1 MVRSGWGAIMNA
13 RIWLGVL
20 IGSTIGGFIPDL
32 WGAGMF
38 SYSSVLLSGIG
49 AFAGLWLATR

>member
-1 MVRSGWGAIMNA
+1 MQA

-32 WGAGMF
+32 WGAGLL

-49 AFAGLWLATR
+49 GFAGLWLAVKTS

>member
-1 MVRSGWGAIMNA
+1 MRG

-20 IGSTIGGFIPDL
+20 IGSAIGGFIPDL
-32 WGAGMF
+32 WGVGLF

-49 AFAGLWLATR
+49 AFVGLWLAIRMS

>member
-1 MVRSGWGAIMNA
+1 MRT

-32 WGAGMF
+32 WGAGLL
-38 SYSSVLLSGIG
+38 SYSSVLFSGIG
-49 AFAGLWLATR
+49 GFAGLWLAARMS

>member
-1 MVRSGWGAIMNA
+1 MRA

-32 WGAGMF
+32 WGASLF
-38 SYSSVLLSGIG
+38 SYASVLLSGVG
-49 AFAGLWLATR
+49 ACAGLWLATR